1 MGKDLF
7 LARLTVA
14 QKRLR
19 AKEFKAAETLF
30 EGCLAD
36 VAVIRS
42 LPQHEV
48 IDLKLD
54 LATAC
59 RGAGDSTRQ
68 QAILNELLKLDLPK
82 IQEFHLKHTL
92 AVAYFDDFQLEL
104 ARSYADD
111 AMKGR
116 KKLLGRRH
124 ELYFETLNL
133 LVTIC
138 KAQDDNDTAEVYQDL
153 LPLNYHNHTVSRFS
167 VENWSSFM
175 GFHFRSSSKLL

>member
-1 MGKDLF
+1 MDKDLF
-7 LARLTVA
+7 LARLRVA
-14 QKRLR
+14 QKRLK
-19 AKEFKAAETLF
+19 AKEFKAAETQF

-36 VAVIRS
+36 VAVIES

-59 RGAGDSTRQ
+59 RGAGNTTRQ
-68 QAILNELLKLDLPK
+68 QAILNERLKLDLPK

-92 AVAYFDDFQLEL
+92 AVAYLDDFQLDL

-124 ELYFETLNL
+124 ESYFETLDL

-138 KAQDDNDTAEVYQDL
+138 KVQDDHDTADVYQDL
-153 LPLNYHNHTVSRFS
+153 LPPNYYNQTVSIFS
-167 VENWSSFM
+167 VENLSSFE
-175 GFHFRSSSKLL
+175 H